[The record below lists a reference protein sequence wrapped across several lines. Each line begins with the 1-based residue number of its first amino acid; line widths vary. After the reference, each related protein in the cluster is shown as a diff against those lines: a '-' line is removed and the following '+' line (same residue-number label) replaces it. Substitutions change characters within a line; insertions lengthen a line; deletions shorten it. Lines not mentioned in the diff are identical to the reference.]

1 MSFSKI
7 GKDFTLKALIS
18 VRNPTKSQ
26 LVHFTNVFWVSRDT
40 LVQHKLMID
49 NIYESEDFLQNLHAI
64 KLLSIYDMSDEMLE
78 TIKKPY
84 PYKFPPSQ

>member
-7 GKDFTLKALIS
+7 GKDYTLKALLT
-18 VRNPTKSQ
+18 VKNPSKPQ
-26 LVHFTNVFWVSRDT
+26 LVHFTNVFWKSQAN
-40 LVQHKLMID
+40 LVQHKVIID

-84 PYKFPPSQ
+84 PYKLPSST